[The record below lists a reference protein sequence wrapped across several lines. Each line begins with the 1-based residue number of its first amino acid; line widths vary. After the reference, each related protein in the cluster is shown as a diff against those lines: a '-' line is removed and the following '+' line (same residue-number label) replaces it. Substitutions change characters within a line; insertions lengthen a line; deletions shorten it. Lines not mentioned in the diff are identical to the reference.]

1 MRVGEGRVLVRMA
14 FFAGLALALVGG
26 FGANAFAASNLIEV
40 YELALANDSQLKAAE
55 FKLRADKRAF
65 PQAIFSYL
73 PRAVFQSDLM
83 RTRQDVITSDNTV
96 FATGQS
102 TFDTTTIGFT
112 LTQPIFNYETIS
124 RIIQAREID
133 RQATAEFAAAGQDL
147 ILRTAQAYFVVLA
160 AADSVAFAE
169 AELEA
174 IKEQLELARE
184 QQRAGLTTF
193 TTVSDI
199 EARHEFALSQAI
211 DAKNELADAREALR
225 EIVGERVAEIAP
237 LGETLP
243 LVKPDPD
250 DVEAWVEAALE
261 NNLSLRRQRHAIAV
275 AKREVSVQRASSY
288 PTIDLVGTFNR
299 QETDGSLFGGGSTTE
314 DANVML
320 RFRVPLFNPDGVG
333 YPSRAARYRY
343 RQAIFDLR
351 TQERQV
357 ERETRAVYNRTVG
370 SIAKVT
376 ALEKSVAFQKVA
388 LEESIVRFKANI
400 GTSLDVLDA
409 QRDLYR
415 AKRNLAR
422 ARYDYLLGILR
433 LKQLNGSLGEPDLE
447 QVNALLETP

>member
-1 MRVGEGRVLVRMA
+1 VRSV
-14 FFAGLALALVGG
+14 FFAGVALVLAAATGG
-26 FGANAFAASNLIEV
+26 SAFAASSLIEV
-40 YELALANDSQLKAAE
+40 YELALANDSQLRAAE
-55 FKLRADKRAF
+55 FKRLADQRAF
-65 PQAIFSYL
+65 PQAIYAYL

-96 FATGQS
+96 FATGQT
-102 TFDTTTIGFT
+102 TFGTTTLGFSI
-112 LTQPIFNYETIS
+112 TQPIFNYETIS
-124 RIIQAREID
+124 RISQAREID
-133 RQATAEFAAAGQDL
+133 RQATAEFAAVGQDL

-160 AADSVAFAE
+160 ASDSVAFAK

-174 IKEQLELARE
+174 IKQQLDLARE
-184 QQRAGLTTF
+184 RQRAGLATF

-199 EARHEFALSQAI
+199 EARHEFALSQVI

-225 EIVGERVAEIAP
+225 EIVGKRIAEIAP
-237 LGETLP
+237 LGDTLP
-243 LVKPDPD
+243 LVKPEPA
-250 DVEAWVEAALE
+250 DVEAWVDAALTS
-261 NNLSLRRQRHAIAV
+261 NPSLRGQRHAVEV
-275 AKREVSVQRASSY
+275 ARREVSVQRASSY
-288 PTIDLVGTFNR
+288 PTVDLVGTFNR

-320 RFRVPLFNPDGVG
+320 RFRVPLFNPDGIG

-343 RQAIFDLR
+343 RQATFDLR

-376 ALEKSVAFQKVA
+376 ALEKSVEFQQIA
-388 LEESIVRFKANI
+388 LEESVVRFKANI
-400 GTSLDVLDA
+400 ATSLDVLDA

-422 ARYDYLLGILR
+422 ARYDYLLGVLR

-447 QVNALLETP
+447 QVNALLETS

>member
-1 MRVGEGRVLVRMA
+1 M
-14 FFAGLALALVGG
+14 ALALTAVAGG
-26 FGANAFAASNLIEV
+26 SAFAASSLIEV
-40 YELALANDSQLKAAE
+40 YELALANDSQLRAAE
-55 FKLRADKRAF
+55 FKRRADQRAF
-65 PQAIFSYL
+65 PQAIYAYL

-96 FATGQS
+96 FATGQT
-102 TFDTTTIGFT
+102 TFDTTTLSFSI
-112 LTQPIFNYETIS
+112 TQPIFNYETIS
-124 RIIQAREID
+124 RISQAREID
-133 RQATAEFAAAGQDL
+133 RQAVAEFAATGQDL

-160 AADSVAFAE
+160 ASDGVAFAE

-174 IKEQLELARE
+174 IKQQLDLARE
-184 QQRAGLTTF
+184 RQRAGLATF

-199 EARHEFALSQAI
+199 EARHEFAQSQVI
-211 DAKNELADAREALR
+211 DARNELADAREALR
-225 EIVGERVAEIAP
+225 EIVGEHIAEIAP
-237 LGETLP
+237 LGDTLP
-243 LVKPDPD
+243 LVKPDPAD
-250 DVEAWVEAALE
+250 IGAWVEAALTS
-261 NNLSLRRQRHAIAV
+261 NLSLRGQRHAVEV
-275 AKREVSVQRASSY
+275 ARREVSVQRASSY
-288 PTIDLVGTFNR
+288 PTVDLVGTFNH

-320 RFRVPLFNPDGVG
+320 RFRVPLFNPDGIG

-343 RQAIFDLR
+343 RQAVYDLR

-376 ALEKSVAFQKVA
+376 ALEKSVAFQKIA
-388 LEESIVRFKANI
+388 LEESVVRFKANI
-400 GTSLDVLDA
+400 ATSLDVLDA

-422 ARYDYLLGILR
+422 ARYDYLLGVLR

-447 QVNALLETP
+447 RVNALLEMP